1 MSRRVLPV
9 LALILILAFVE
20 ISFAQTKAET
30 VITNISEIIGVGSG
44 FGFNISET
52 NYDFT
57 VGRIYG
63 ISRIAGIPASYTAR
77 PLYQY
82 RQAFRLTNLGNDAD
96 DLTEVSIT
104 SFSNNVGYN
113 EADWIYSLEF
123 MGVNVGTNFTIPPQ
137 YFGEGAI
144 ARIILVVDI
153 PRCDVE
159 SVGFITVSAST
170 PSNDT
175 RLVAIYDGFNGVQ
188 YGGHSYDEA
197 ELRIDLVMPNSIA
210 TVLATDDIDTINV
223 FDGSRGLR
231 RSQNKVLLQ
240 LGKAPDNI
248 SSVKL
253 WVAKDTLA
261 QGGGENE
268 GSYTMAPITSD
279 SFIGKIPSEYLKDV
293 NFVSFL
299 FEVDQLYYAGNYT
312 YRLFDL
318 HKQDNY
324 QTVIMKNV
332 IDDEKGYIQI
342 PAEAVGEEG
351 RIEVYS
357 IAGDRVRTILSGKAD
372 SQIYSWDGK
381 DDNQV
386 RVHTGTYFM
395 IIAFPE
401 LREVRKF
408 YVR

>member
-1 MSRRVLPV
+1 MSH
-9 LALILILAFVE
+9 E
-20 ISFAQTKAET
+20 S
-30 VITNISEIIGVGSG
+30 
-44 FGFNISET
+44 
-52 NYDFT
+52 
-57 VGRIYG
+57 
-63 ISRIAGIPASYTAR
+63 
-77 PLYQY
+77 
-82 RQAFRLTNLGNDAD
+82 
-96 DLTEVSIT
+96 
-104 SFSNNVGYN
+104 
-113 EADWIYSLEF
+113 SLQF
-123 MGVNVGTNFTIPPQ
+123 P
-137 YFGEGAI
+137 
-144 ARIILVVDI
+144 
-153 PRCDVE
+153 
-159 SVGFITVSAST
+159 
-170 PSNDT
+170 
-175 RLVAIYDGFNGVQ
+175 
-188 YGGHSYDEA
+188 
-197 ELRIDLVMPNSIA
+197 
-210 TVLATDDIDTINV
+210 
-223 FDGSRGLR
+223 
-231 RSQNKVLLQ
+231 
-240 LGKAPDNI
+240 
-248 SSVKL
+248 
-253 WVAKDTLA
+253 
-261 QGGGENE
+261 
-268 GSYTMAPITSD
+268 
-279 SFIGKIPSEYLKDV
+279 FIGKIPSEYLKDV